1 VELLLTL
8 AYTAIFVF
16 LIGKL
21 KFFDLDGI
29 SLNTI
34 KIAYLLK
41 IAAGISVGL
50 IYTYYYT
57 DRLTADTFKFFDDSK
72 ILFDAVYSQPF
83 DFLRMVSGIGAGAAE
98 LQPYY
103 DKMTNWYDTFSPY
116 NDNRTLIR
124 LNAFLR
130 IFSLGN
136 YYVHVVF
143 VCFLSLTGIIAVVK
157 VFSREFPLKSLEIFA
172 VFLLLPSVLFWGSG
186 LLKDS
191 LVIFSLGLVLY
202 WFDKFLYSGQVKIN
216 QLVLLI
222 LSLFLLLISK
232 FHVFVL
238 ILPLLTAWWICAK
251 TGYKPYWVFIS
262 STISFFMLIVLISF
276 LAPNWNMAA
285 RLAQKQQAFFN
296 LATETTAGSFISIP
310 VLEPNFI
317 SFILNAPAGFLFC
330 LTRPFITDGGSVLIL
345 ISAIENLLILLFCV
359 YALFKFRFKLIQN
372 KIMPWLCI
380 FYTIT
385 FFVLIGVVTPVLGA
399 IVRYKAQ
406 ALPFLVVFFLI
417 ASNTTFHKNVIKLFS
432 KNNS

>member
-172 VFLLLPSVLFWGSG
+172 VFLLLPSL
-186 LLKDS
+186 
-191 LVIFSLGLVLY
+191 
-202 WFDKFLYSGQVKIN
+202 
-216 QLVLLI
+216 
-222 LSLFLLLISK
+222 LFL
-232 FHVFVL
+232 
-238 ILPLLTAWWICAK
+238 
-251 TGYKPYWVFIS
+251 G
-262 STISFFMLIVLISF
+262 
-276 LAPNWNMAA
+276 
-285 RLAQKQQAFFN
+285 
-296 LATETTAGSFISIP
+296 
-310 VLEPNFI
+310 
-317 SFILNAPAGFLFC
+317 
-330 LTRPFITDGGSVLIL
+330 
-345 ISAIENLLILLFCV
+345 
-359 YALFKFRFKLIQN
+359 
-372 KIMPWLCI
+372 
-380 FYTIT
+380 
-385 FFVLIGVVTPVLGA
+385 
-399 IVRYKAQ
+399 
-406 ALPFLVVFFLI
+406 
-417 ASNTTFHKNVIKLFS
+417 
-432 KNNS
+432 

>member
-1 VELLLTL
+1 MELLLTL
-8 AYTAIFVF
+8 AYSAFFIF

-21 KFFDLDGI
+21 KFFVLDGI

-34 KIAYLLK
+34 KIAYILK
-41 IAAGISVGL
+41 IAAGVSVGL

-72 ILFDAVYSQPF
+72 ILFDSLQMKPF
-83 DFLRMVSGIGAGAAE
+83 DFLRMVSGIGAGSAE

-130 IFSLGN
+130 IFSFGY

-143 VCFLSLTGIIAVVK
+143 VCFLSLSGIIAVVK
-157 VFSREFPLKSLEIFA
+157 VFSREYPQKSFEIFA

-191 LVIFSLGLVLY
+191 LVVFSMGLVLY
-202 WFDKFLYSGQVKIN
+202 WFDQLLNSGQLKIN
-216 QLVLLI
+216 QITMLI
-222 LSLFLLLISK
+222 FSMFLLMITK

-238 ILPLLTAWWICAK
+238 ILPLLTAWWVCVT
-251 TGYKPYWVFIS
+251 TGFKPYLVFCS
-262 STISFFMLIVLISF
+262 ATLSFFILIVAISF
-276 LAPNWNMAA
+276 LFPEWNMAV
-285 RLAQKQQAFFN
+285 RLAQKQEAFFN
-296 LATETTAGSFISIP
+296 LASVTTAGSFIAIP
-310 VLEPNFI
+310 KLEPDFI
-317 SFILNAPAGFLFC
+317 SFILNAPAGFIFC
-330 LTRPFITDGGSVLIL
+330 LTRPFITDGGSVLIMV
-345 ISAIENLLILLFCV
+345 SAIENMVILLFCG
-359 YALFKFRFKLIQN
+359 YALFKLKFIEIKDKVL
-372 KIMPWLCI
+372 PWFSI

-385 FFVLIGVVTPVLGA
+385 FFVLIGSVTPVLGA

-406 ALPFLVVFFLI
+406 ALPFLVVFFII
-417 ASNTTFHKNVIKLFS
+417 ASNTSLPKKLVNLFTKS
-432 KNNS
+432 NS